1 MQKGTPHMNQLWL
14 QTLQA
19 HLEAGHLSRR
29 DFIKRATALGLSAP
43 AIAAVLAACGGDDD
57 NGADSTA
64 TNASS
69 SGAAESSPTSG
80 GVTINQNV
88 TPTTSAGGS
97 PVAESSP
104 TSAPTGAAGGAVT
117 FSRQVD
123 SENLDPVT
131 QDGNINIWIF
141 MSIYDQLIRV
151 DQQGID
157 LLPGLATDW
166 SVSEDNLT
174 YTFTIRQGVKYS
186 DGSDLTTEDIKW
198 SIERARDT
206 EDSPW
211 TFTLTQVANVET
223 PDDSTV
229 VVTLNQ
235 PWAPFLSDISMFN
248 ASIVS
253 KAFADSVGV
262 ESLVDQCMG
271 TGPFA
276 LKEWKKA
283 ESMTLV
289 KNEHYWEEGMPLL
302 DQLTLTV
309 VPDVN
314 SQILQ
319 LQGGEVDGVIGQG
332 DVPFNRIA
340 DLDKDPNLQVIRSL
354 STYNNFMVLQTQHEP
369 LGDVNVRQAL
379 NYATDK
385 KAIIDTILFGVAEE
399 SNSFMPNGSLFW
411 NPDQEAYPF
420 DLDKAKEA
428 LAKSTAA
435 DGFDVEIQIRSGNDQ
450 QAAIATAVKDMWS
463 KLNVNVTITPLEAT
477 VQRQNYRDEKFAVQ
491 ITGWTNDI
499 IDPDEIVSYAILPES
514 TNNYH
519 TGWQDAHAIELANQG
534 RTEHDPDK
542 RRQIYYEIQQIH
554 RDAAPWVYLY
564 VVPYVDALSS
574 KVQGFFHHPMGQYD
588 FRNVS
593 ING

>member
-1 MQKGTPHMNQLWL
+1 MNQQWL
-14 QTLQA
+14 DTLTAHLQA
-19 HLEAGHLSRR
+19 GHISRR
-29 DFIKRATALGLSAP
+29 DFVKRAAALGLSAP
-43 AIAAVLAACGGDDD
+43 AIATVLAACGGSSEKATSTTAPSTG
-57 NGADSTA
+57 GAAASPTA
-64 TNASS
+64 TQGITIQQNVTPAASPEGS
-69 SGAAESSPTSG
+69 PAGESSPT
-80 GVTINQNV
+80 T
-88 TPTTSAGGS
+88 A
-97 PVAESSP
+97 
-104 TSAPTGAAGGAVT
+104 APSGAAGGAVK

-131 QDGNINIWIF
+131 QDGNINIWVF

-151 DQQGID
+151 DEKGTG
-157 LLPGLATDW
+157 LLPGLASDW
-166 SVSEDNLT
+166 SVSDDNLT
-174 YTFTIRQGVKYS
+174 YTFNIREGVKYS
-186 DGSDLTTEDIKW
+186 DGSDLTMDDIKW

-211 TFTLTQVANVET
+211 NFTLVQVKDIQA
-223 PDDSTV
+223 PDDKTITI
-229 VVTLNQ
+229 TLSQ

-248 ASIVS
+248 ASIIS
-253 KAFADSVGV
+253 KAFADKVG
-262 ESLVDQCMG
+262 EASLVDECMG

-289 KNEHYWEEGMPLL
+289 KNEHYWEEGLPLL
-302 DQLTLTV
+302 DQITLTV

-340 DLDKDPNLQVIRSL
+340 DLEKDANLQVIQSL

-369 LGDVNVRQAL
+369 LDDVNVRQAL

-385 KAIIDTILFGVAEE
+385 QAIIKTILFGVAEE
-399 SNSFMPNGSLFW
+399 SNSFMPNGALFW
-411 NPDQEAYPF
+411 NKDQVAYPF
-420 DLDKAKEA
+420 DIDKAKEA
-428 LAKSTAA
+428 LGKSKVP
-435 DGFDVEIQIRSGNDQ
+435 DGFDIEMQIRSGNDQ

-463 KLNVNVTITPLEAT
+463 KINVNVTISPLEAT

-499 IDPDEIVSYAILPES
+499 IDPDELVSYAILPDS

-519 TGWQDAHAIELANQG
+519 TGWQDQQAIDLANQG
-534 RTEHDPDK
+534 RIEHDPDK
-542 RRQIYYEIQQIH
+542 RRQIYYDIQKIH

-564 VVPYVDALSS
+564 VVPYVDALSK
-574 KVQGFFHHPMGQYD
+574 KVKGFFHHPMGQYD
-588 FRNVS
+588 FRNTS
-593 ING
+593 IEG